1 MSVEA
6 AGDAAA
12 VAPAVPQAD
21 LAQRVAR
28 EQLRHNQGQVGRL
41 PLASALIDVFICWVV
56 ARVGLLW
63 PALLWLSVLLAVQVW
78 RWSAVRR
85 ALARP
90 AVDPNAALR
99 ALSTVLVALGVL
111 RGSLALVLFS
121 RPVQVEH
128 YFFTMVYV
136 GMMAGSVGSVAGLA
150 RPFFAWGTLACGT
163 LAAAWMAQ
171 GTADGIWQGVLI
183 LVLLLMLTG
192 HVRDQRKG
200 LEQFI
205 KLAYDNERLA
215 ESLRAARDQAESAS
229 LSKTRFFA
237 AASHD
242 LRQPL
247 HALSINATTLEILA
261 RRDAN
266 PMIRELSQS
275 INRALNQ
282 SNGLL
287 DSLLDISNLDANAV
301 QPKLRATDL
310 GALLASVREEF
321 AALAAQKGLALT
333 LDVSTTTTTTA
344 ALAWTDTD
352 LLRRILNNLVGNA
365 LKFSHTGG
373 VTLGAVR
380 VPEGDA
386 RSAWR
391 VFVSDTGPGIAA
403 SEQER
408 VFEEFY
414 QIGNLSR
421 DRSKGLGLGL
431 SIVKRTAALL
441 GAPLQLRSRTGVG
454 TEVELRLMQ
463 AEVAQDAPS
472 DPSDGAADD
481 ALESGMLAG
490 LRVLVVDD
498 EAEILNSLQGL
509 LAQLG
514 CEVRCA
520 QDGHAA
526 LAWLAQGFVPQVLLM
541 DHRLRDESG
550 TEVIARVCA
559 LLGPVPAV
567 IVTGDTEPAT
577 IQLAHA
583 AGHRV
588 IHKPVQGAQL
598 IRALREAV
606 GHGGPADATA

>member
-1 MSVEA
+1 MSAEV
-6 AGDAAA
+6 AGG
-12 VAPAVPQAD
+12 APTVSQPD

-28 EQLRHNQGQVGRL
+28 EQLRLIQGQVGRL

-63 PALLWLSVLLAVQVW
+63 PALLWLSVLLAVQVY
-78 RWSAVRR
+78 RWFDVHR

-90 AVDPNAALR
+90 ETDPKAALR
-99 ALSTVLVALGVL
+99 NLSTVLVALGVL

-128 YFFTMVYV
+128 YLFTMVYV
-136 GMMAGSVGSVAGLA
+136 GMMAGAVGSVAGLA
-150 RPFFAWGTLACGT
+150 GPYFAWGALACGT

-171 GTADGIWQGVLI
+171 GTADAIWQGMLI
-183 LVLLLMLTG
+183 LVLLVMLTG

-215 ESLRAARDQAESAS
+215 ESLRSARDQAESAS

-282 SNGLL
+282 SNSLL

-301 QPKLRATDL
+301 QPQWRATDL
-310 GALLASVREEF
+310 GALLASVRDEF
-321 AALAAQKGLALT
+321 AALAAQKGLALSVDAPS
-333 LDVSTTTTTTA
+333 LA
-344 ALAWTDTD
+344 ARVWTDPD

-365 LKFSHTGG
+365 LKFSPAGS
-373 VTLGAVR
+373 VTLGA
-380 VPEGDA
+380 A
-386 RSAWR
+386 RAPDSDDGRATWR

-403 SEQER
+403 AEQER

-441 GAPLQLRSRTGVG
+441 GAPLQLHSRTGEG
-454 TEVELRLMQ
+454 TRVELRLMQ
-463 AEVAQDAPS
+463 AELAQDAPA
-472 DPSDGAADD
+472 DTAADAPD
-481 ALESGMLAG
+481 VALETGMLAG

-498 EAEILNSLQGL
+498 EAEILNSLQSL

-520 QDGHAA
+520 QDGNAA
-526 LAWLAQGFVPQVLLM
+526 LAWLGRGFAPQVLLI

-550 TEVIARVCA
+550 TEVIGRVCA
-559 LLGPVPAV
+559 VLGPVPAV

-588 IHKPVQGAQL
+588 IHKPVQGTQL
-598 IRALREAV
+598 IRVLREAA
-606 GHGGPADATA
+606 GRSGPPGATA

>member
-1 MSVEA
+1 MSGEVVD
-6 AGDAAA
+6 DAAA
-12 VAPAVPQAD
+12 VAPAVSQAD

-28 EQLRHNQGQVGRL
+28 EQLRLIQRQVGRL

-56 ARVGLLW
+56 ARVGLLG

-78 RWSAVRR
+78 RWMEVRR
-85 ALARP
+85 AIARP
-90 AVDPNAALR
+90 TADPQVALR
-99 ALSTVLVALGVL
+99 SLSTVLMLLGVL

-136 GMMAGSVGSVAGLA
+136 GMMAGAVGSVAGLA
-150 RPFFAWGTLACGT
+150 WPFFVWGALACGT

-171 GTADGIWQGVLI
+171 GTADAIWQGVLI
-183 LVLLLMLTG
+183 LVLLVMLTG

-282 SNGLL
+282 SNSLL
-287 DSLLDISNLDANAV
+287 DSLLDISNLDADAV
-301 QPKLRATDL
+301 KPQLRATDL

-321 AALAAQKGLALT
+321 AALAARKGLALT
-333 LDVSTTTTTTA
+333 LEVPTTATTTA
-344 ALAWTDTD
+344 ALAWTDPD

-365 LKFSHTGG
+365 LKFSHAGG
-373 VTLGAVR
+373 VTLGAAR
-380 VPEGDA
+380 VPESDGVA
-386 RSAWR
+386 AWR

-403 SEQER
+403 AEQER

-414 QIGNLSR
+414 QIGNPSR

-441 GAPLQLRSRTGVG
+441 GAPLQLTSRSGAG
-454 TEVELRLMQ
+454 TCVELRLMP
-463 AEVAQDAPS
+463 AETPQGAPADAPEE
-472 DPSDGAADD
+472 ATDD
-481 ALESGMLAG
+481 ALDTGMLAG

-498 EAEILNSLQGL
+498 EAEILSSLQGL

-520 QDGHAA
+520 PDGNAA
-526 LAWLAQGFVPQVLLM
+526 VAWLAQGFAPQVLLI

-550 TEVIARVCA
+550 TDVIARVA
-559 LLGPVPAV
+559 AVLGPVPAV

-606 GHGGPADATA
+606 ERGGPAGA

>member
-1 MSVEA
+1 MKAFVSAEA
-6 AGDAAA
+6 AGK
-12 VAPAVPQAD
+12 APTGSQPD
-21 LAQRVAR
+21 LARRVAR
-28 EQLRHNQGQVGRL
+28 EQLRLIQGQVGRL

-56 ARVGLLW
+56 ARVGLLG
-63 PALLWLSVLLAVQVW
+63 PALLWLSVLLAMQIW
-78 RWSAVRR
+78 RWVDVRR
-85 ALARP
+85 SLARP
-90 AVDPNAALR
+90 ETDPKAALR
-99 ALSTVLVALGVL
+99 KLSTVLVALGVL

-136 GMMAGSVGSVAGLA
+136 GMMAGAVGSVAGLA
-150 RPFFAWGTLACGT
+150 GPYFAWGVLACGT

-171 GTADGIWQGVLI
+171 GTADAIWQGVLI
-183 LVLLLMLTG
+183 LVLLVMLTG

-215 ESLRAARDQAESAS
+215 ESLRSARDQAESAS

-282 SNGLL
+282 SNSLL

-301 QPKLRATDL
+301 RPQLRATDL
-310 GALLASVREEF
+310 GALLANVRDEF
-321 AALAAQKGLALT
+321 AALAAQKGLT
-333 LDVSTTTTTTA
+333 LSLDAPNLA
-344 ALAWTDTD
+344 ARVWTDPD

-365 LKFSHTGG
+365 LKFSPAGS
-373 VTLGAVR
+373 VTLGAARAPDTDGR
-380 VPEGDA
+380 VT
-386 RSAWR
+386 WR

-403 SEQER
+403 AQQER
-408 VFEEFY
+408 VFEEFF
-414 QIGNLSR
+414 QIGNASR

-441 GAPLQLRSRTGVG
+441 GAPLQLHSRTGEG
-454 TEVELRLMQ
+454 TRVELRLMQ
-463 AEVAQDAPS
+463 AEAAQDAPADS
-472 DPSDGAADD
+472 ADD
-481 ALESGMLAG
+481 APDAALETGMLAG

-520 QDGHAA
+520 RDGNAA
-526 LAWLAQGFVPQVLLM
+526 LAWLAQGFAPQVLLI

-550 TEVIARVCA
+550 PEVIGRCCA
-559 LLGPVPAV
+559 VLGPVPAV

-588 IHKPVQGAQL
+588 IHKPVHGTQL
-598 IRALREAV
+598 IRVLREAA
-606 GHGGPADATA
+606 GRAGPPGATA

>member
-1 MSVEA
+1 MTLYSRRLPAVYIGYIVIAVVAVRQGLHLWPWIWLACTGAVMVYRFTLGRTIEKMKSVEDRIA
-6 AGDAAA
+6 ALPKLVCGFTLNGLTIAPIVPLAFTAPDN
-12 VAPAVPQAD
+12 VAP
-21 LAQRVAR
+21 L
-28 EQLRHNQGQVGRL
+28 LVG
-41 PLASALIDVFICWVV
+41 IM
-56 ARVGLLW
+56 
-63 PALLWLSVLLAVQVW
+63 
-78 RWSAVRR
+78 
-85 ALARP
+85 
-90 AVDPNAALR
+90 
-99 ALSTVLVALGVL
+99 LVAGCAVGAASVAGSQRAFVGFCSLPFVLMVVGWAWRGDTLGIALCVGIVTL
-111 RGSLALVLFS
+111 YLVLFAS
-121 RPVQVEH
+121 
-128 YFFTMVYV
+128 
-136 GMMAGSVGSVAGLA
+136 
-150 RPFFAWGTLACGT
+150 
-163 LAAAWMAQ
+163 
-171 GTADGIWQGVLI
+171 
-183 LVLLLMLTG
+183 
-192 HVRDQRKG
+192 VRDHGRNLRELMG
-200 LEQFI
+200 LVE
-205 KLAYDNERLA
+205 DNARLSGALEAERDRA
-215 ESLRAARDQAESAS
+215 EAASEA
-229 LSKTRFFA
+229 KTRFFA

-282 SNGLL
+282 SNSLL

-301 QPKLRATDL
+301 QPQLRATDL

-333 LDVSTTTTTTA
+333 VDVPTTTTTTA
-344 ALAWTDTD
+344 APALTDPD

-373 VTLGAVR
+373 VTLGAAR
-380 VPEGDA
+380 APESDGA
-386 RSAWR
+386 SAWR
-391 VFVSDTGPGIAA
+391 VFVSDTGPGIPA

-414 QIGNLSR
+414 QIGNPSR

-441 GAPLQLRSRTGVG
+441 GAPLQLTSRSGAG
-454 TEVELRLMQ
+454 TCVELRVML
-463 AEVAQDAPS
+463 AEIPQDAS
-472 DPSDGAADD
+472 ADAAEEAADGA
-481 ALESGMLAG
+481 LETGMLAG

-526 LAWLAQGFVPQVLLM
+526 LAWIAHGFAPEVLLM

-559 LLGPVPAV
+559 VLGPVPAV

-588 IHKPVQGAQL
+588 IHKPVQGTQL
-598 IRALREAV
+598 IRALREAI
-606 GHGGPADATA
+606 GRSGPPSATA